1 MRARLILGVVLL
13 ASVAYA
19 REPKPHQ
26 SGKLLQMESVA
37 CGVDENSGK
46 SVVGELIGT
55 DSAHKKTN
63 EMLCQEY
70 ILQSEKIIYRI
81 RPRDE
86 KHPVLLP
93 VGEQAQFR
101 IQKDKMILRV
111 EDLDGK
117 DREYVVHPGCPNGC
131 FPKSRQDATSRCF
144 NRGGFRVC
152 TCVSRR
158 WSRFGSGPAV

>member
-1 MRARLILGVVLL
+1 MKSRIIMGVVLV

-19 REPKPHQ
+19 KDVKPRQ

-46 SVVGELIGT
+46 SLAGELIGT
-55 DSAHKKTN
+55 DSAHKKTH
-63 EMLCQEY
+63 ELLCQEY
-70 ILQSEKIIYRI
+70 VLQTERVIYRI

-101 IQKDKMILRV
+101 LQKDKMILRV
-111 EDLDGK
+111 EDLDDK
-117 DREYVVHPGCPNGC
+117 DREYTVVSMTPREDSSPE
-131 FPKSRQDATSRCF
+131 KASLK
-144 NRGGFRVC
+144 
-152 TCVSRR
+152 
-158 WSRFGSGPAV
+158 

>member
-1 MRARLILGVVLL
+1 MKSRIILGVVLV

-19 REPKPHQ
+19 KDVKPRQ

-46 SVVGELIGT
+46 SFAGELIGT
-55 DSAHKKTN
+55 DSAHKKTH
-63 EMLCQEY
+63 ELLCQEY
-70 ILQSEKIIYRI
+70 VLQSERVIYRI

-101 IQKDKMILRV
+101 MQKDKMILRV
-111 EDLDGK
+111 EDLDDK
-117 DREYVVHPGCPNGC
+117 DREYTVVSMTPREASSPE
-131 FPKSRQDATSRCF
+131 KASLK
-144 NRGGFRVC
+144 
-152 TCVSRR
+152 
-158 WSRFGSGPAV
+158 